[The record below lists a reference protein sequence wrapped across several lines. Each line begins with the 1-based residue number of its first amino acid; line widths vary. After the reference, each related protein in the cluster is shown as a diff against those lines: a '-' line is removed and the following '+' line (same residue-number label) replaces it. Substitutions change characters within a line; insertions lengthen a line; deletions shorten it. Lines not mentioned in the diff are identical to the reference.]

1 MRWVRVRAPVAVGHS
16 THGGFQLVVEVP
28 ICYKAVLLMKRATQL
43 LFLLPLLLAGGC
55 AQWNPYLKNSKF
67 HKVWGYPP
75 KALGQALHIRTMNQL
90 RAKDF
95 QDEVEE

>member
-1 MRWVRVRAPVAVGHS
+1 MRWVKARAPAAVGHS
-16 THGGFQLVVEVP
+16 ARGGFQLVVKAP
-28 ICYKAVLLMKRATQL
+28 ICYKIAQLMKRAAQL

-55 AQWNPYLKNSKF
+55 AQWSPFIKDSKF

-90 RAKDF
+90 RAEDF
-95 QDEVEE
+95 QDKIEE